1 MSQFFSRDN
10 GKYKELSFY
19 EDHMVAMYYADY
31 NKAPFVELIRSNADM
46 SQGMR
51 DFIADML
58 DGSIKRPRGKKAST
72 LRRDMLMWQ
81 TVQDLLQKGY
91 SLTSNAKRDGAGV
104 IVGQDFDGI
113 EEEAVIKAVQRIDKK
128 IAAEYG
134 ITFYS
139 AEGDI
144 LSCIGAFDE
153 RDFF

>member
-1 MSQFFSRDN
+1 
-10 GKYKELSFY
+10 
-19 EDHMVAMYYADY
+19 
-31 NKAPFVELIRSNADM
+31 M